1 MKKLVFSAMML
12 GGMLM
17 ASCVDSIYDA
27 PQSETVRKTYA
38 QKFQEMI
45 GGPVS
50 RTQDFSVPKLNSL
63 KVNLAAPGDVK
74 IYSRVATN
82 VVYKLVANYE
92 GLSAGSHELTFDAPE
107 DVHNFA
113 VEVGNV
119 VKETTGEE
127 VSFENVAVAASRT
140 YVGEQ
145 AGKTG
150 VTDVYSLFDTETNE
164 RVSATFAI
172 EDVRSFDQILPA
184 GWYSDGTTSIG
195 RVLNGTKTDV
205 HIDFKVVN
213 TNQKRI
219 KVYPIYWVAS
229 YRHEFGIYTYN
240 EYGEID
246 QEYVIYR
253 SRDNQDETD
262 LQISFDNGNNWES
275 ANNGNKETN
284 RSNIFAYWMQE
295 KQYIYENLPVP
306 THVKSKG
313 FEVTLP
319 TEGQTYGFF
328 INVYTNGQFDGQIDH
343 KWYSDAKFNDDD
355 NFHAAYFQ
363 TDVPNE
369 NGEGTRKR
377 TFLGFEDVTLED
389 SGCDGDLND
398 FMFIIDPEPIIVDHT
413 EQKWILAAE
422 DLGDTDDFD
431 FNDVVVSVSK
441 VAGQTTMTVE
451 ALAAGG
457 TLPVW
462 LTFDNQ
468 VIKPAGVSGDGEFHS
483 WFEGSNGIG
492 EDGLYPM
499 LNTGRSSKRAGKS
512 VTLTGIDKTYSITQF
527 SAPKKDGGFGGFEI
541 KVQRKD
547 GTFEYV
553 TVPQHSEEDGIVGLA
568 PQMMCLPYGW
578 QWPLE
583 RVKMV
588 EAYPQFGEWGT
599 GYLNNTQWVNEYD
612 ETKIFK

>member
-1 MKKLVFSAMML
+1 
-12 GGMLM
+12 M

-107 DVHNFA
+107 DVQNFA

-127 VSFENVAVAASRT
+127 VSFENAPDSRT
-140 YVGEQ
+140 YV
-145 AGKTG
+145 ADSKPN
-150 VTDVYSLFDTETNE
+150 VYSRYDENGNSIETIF
-164 RVSATFAI
+164 SIA
-172 EDVRSFDQILPA
+172 DVRSFDAILPA
-184 GWYSDGTTSIG
+184 GVNCIDP
-195 RVLNGTKTDV
+195 VLNGTKTDV

-213 TNQKRI
+213 SLSKKIR
-219 KVYPIYWVAS
+219 VYPIYWIAS
-229 YRHEFGIYTYN
+229 YRHEFGIYTYD
-240 EYGEID
+240 EFGEIE

-253 SRDNQDETD
+253 SRCGVDKTD
-262 LQISFDNGNNWES
+262 LEISFDDGTTWKS
-275 ANNGNKETN
+275 VNNGSDYPSGSTQ
-284 RSNIFAYWMQE
+284 NIFAYWLTE
-295 KQYIYENLPVP
+295 EQYTYSGLDVP
-306 THVKSKG
+306 DYIKSKG

-328 INVYTNGQFDGQIDH
+328 INVYTSGVFNGTPDWT
-343 KWYSDAKFNDDD
+343 WYSDAKFNEDD

-363 TDVPNE
+363 TNLLDA
-369 NGEGTRKR
+369 NGDPIMDDGKPRKR
-377 TFLGFEDVTLED
+377 TFLGFEDKSTK
-389 SGCDGDLND
+389 STCDKDLND

-413 EQKWILAAE
+413 EQQWILAAE

-441 VAGQTTMTVE
+441 VAGQTTMTVS

-462 LTFDNQ
+462 LTFNNQ
-468 VIKPAGVSGDGEFHS
+468 VIKPASVSGDGEFHS
-483 WFEGSNGIG
+483 WFEGSNEMG

-553 TVPQHSEEDGIVGLA
+553 TMPQHDEEDGKVGLA